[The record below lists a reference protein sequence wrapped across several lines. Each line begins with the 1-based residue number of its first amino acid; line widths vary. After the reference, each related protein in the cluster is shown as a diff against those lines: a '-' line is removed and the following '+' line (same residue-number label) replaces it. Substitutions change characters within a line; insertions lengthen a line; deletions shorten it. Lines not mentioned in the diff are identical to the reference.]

1 MKGRQILIDQIDG
14 RIAAALMIDGQL
26 DDLLVDPPEDRTR
39 PGSIYRAIA
48 DRPLKG
54 QGGRILRLPDCSG
67 FLREGKGLAEGDRLL
82 VQVTG
87 FAEPG
92 KAVPVTPRI
101 LFKSRY
107 CIVTP
112 DAAGRNVSRA
122 IRDDEI
128 RVTLHE
134 IAQGAELE
142 EGFGL
147 ILRSASATAD
157 PQDVA
162 DDVAQTASVA
172 AAVWLDRESND
183 AELLLDGPTPE
194 FLAWRDWVD
203 VPDHDIITQPGCF
216 DTHGVADAL
225 ANVTSSRVELPSGA
239 SMFVEPTRALV
250 AVDVNTGPDTSPAAG
265 LKANLAAARSLP
277 RALRLRG
284 LGGQVTLDFAPMPKR
299 DRKQVEQSLRSSFR
313 ADPIETSLV
322 GWTPLGHFELQ
333 RKRERMPLFEA
344 LS

>member
-1 MKGRQILIDQIDG
+1 MKGRQILIDQING

-26 DDLLVDPPEDRTR
+26 DDLLVDPPEDRPR
-39 PGSIYRAIA
+39 PGAIYRAIA

-54 QGGRILRLPDCSG
+54 RGGRILRLPDGSG

-128 RVTLHE
+128 RVMLHE
-134 IAQGAELE
+134 IAQGAELA

-147 ILRSASATAD
+147 ILRSAAATAD

-162 DDVAQTASVA
+162 DDLAQTAGVA
-172 AAVWLDRESND
+172 AAVWMDRESND
-183 AELLLDGPTPE
+183 AELLLDGPTPDL
-194 FLAWRDWVD
+194 LAWRDWVD
-203 VPDHDIITQPGCF
+203 VPDHDIIAQPGCF
-216 DTHGVADAL
+216 DTHGVTDAL
-225 ANVTSSRVELPSGA
+225 ADVTGTRVELPSGA

-250 AVDVNTGPDTSPAAG
+250 AIDVNTGPDTSPAAG

-299 DRKQVEQSLRSSFR
+299 DRKQVEQTLRSSFR
-313 ADPIETSLV
+313 ADSIETSLV

-333 RKRERMPLFEA
+333 RKRERLPLYEA